1 MIGCSRDRAAIAART
16 AATVFGVLALASSGR
31 AQTAV
36 TFSKDVAPILYTH
49 CATCHRP
56 GEVAP
61 FSLLTYDDARPQ
73 ARALARVTRERTM
86 PPWKPE
92 PGFGEFTGE
101 DRLTDQQIGIIQRWV
116 DGGALQGDPSM
127 LPAMP

>member
-1 MIGCSRDRAAIAART
+1 MIGRSGDRAVIAAR
-16 AATVFGVLALASSGR
+16 AVATLFGVLALASSGR

-36 TFSKDVAPILYTH
+36 TFSKDVAPILYEH

-56 GEVAP
+56 GQIAP

-73 ARALARVTRERTM
+73 ARALARATRERTM

-92 PGFGEFTGE
+92 PGFGDFMGAAL
-101 DRLTDQQIGIIQRWV
+101 LTDQQIEIIQRWV
-116 DGGALQGDPSM
+116 DGGAV
-127 LPAMP
+127 